1 MAIPGSKPKAPGQAV
16 HRNPTLEW
24 VEVIDIPFDG
34 PSPDL
39 PEGDWS
45 SFTDRWWEVVRRLPH
60 AKLWHAGDWLS
71 ALECALVVEKV
82 WENPTAELRIR
93 EKALGLTTDALRDLR
108 IRYVKADEV
117 SGENVTKISDYRDL

>member
-1 MAIPGSKPKAPGQAV
+1 MAAPGTKPKPPGQAL

-24 VEVIDIPFDG
+24 TDVVDVPFDG
-34 PSPDL
+34 ESPDL

-45 SFTDRWWEVVRRLPH
+45 SFTVRWWDVVRRLPH
-60 AKLWHAGDWLS
+60 AINWHAGDWLS
-71 ALECALVVEKV
+71 AIECAAVVEKT

-108 IRYVKADEV
+108 IRYVKADDA
-117 SGENVTKISDYRDL
+117 SGDNVTKISDYRSL

>member
-1 MAIPGSKPKAPGQAV
+1 MAVPGAKPKAPGQAV

-24 VEVIDIPFDG
+24 VEVVDVPFDG
-34 PSPDL
+34 VSPDL

-45 SFTDRWWEVVRRLPH
+45 AFTYKWWEVVRRLPH
-60 AKLWHAGDWLS
+60 ALLWHDGDWLS
-71 ALECALVVEKV
+71 AIECALVVEKS

-108 IRYVKADEV
+108 IRYVKADTG
-117 SGENVTKISDYRDL
+117 SAENVTKLSDYRDL